1 MFWTFDFFITFAV
14 LFYAKVA
21 QLVERNLAKVEVAS
35 SNLVFRS
42 TVWVPSPCREGLFLD
57 TIPSARVVEL
67 VDTQDLKS
75 CVSKVVELS
84 KNYVL

>member
-1 MFWTFDFFITFAV
+1 MFFKKNCVSLPSHSAE
-14 LFYAKVA
+14 VA

-42 TVWVPSPCREGLFLD
+42 DPGVASIGIIFFKAFALM
-57 TIPSARVVEL
+57 VES

-75 CVSKVVELS
+75 CD
-84 KNYVL
+84 